1 MTGLKFFDIIFSSKR
16 KENDMKKFNVHYSFY
31 LSDSIEIDAD
41 NEEEARNKVQDMIL
55 AGELGNLNEMDI
67 GEQKVWIG

>member
-1 MTGLKFFDIIFSSKR
+1 
-16 KENDMKKFNVHYSFY
+16 MKKFNVHYSFY

-55 AGELGNLNEMDI
+55 SGELGNLNEMDI
-67 GEQKVWIG
+67 GEQKVWID

>member
-1 MTGLKFFDIIFSSKR
+1 
-16 KENDMKKFNVHYSFY
+16 MKKFNVHYSFY

-55 AGELGNLNEMDI
+55 SGELGNLNEMYI
-67 GEQKVWIG
+67 GEQKVWID

>member
-1 MTGLKFFDIIFSSKR
+1 
-16 KENDMKKFNVHYSFY
+16 MKKFTVHYSFY

-55 AGELGNLNEMDI
+55 SGELGNLNEMDI
-67 GEQKVWIG
+67 GEQKVWID

>member
-1 MTGLKFFDIIFSSKR
+1 
-16 KENDMKKFNVHYSFY
+16 MKKFNVHYSFY